1 MAEVYASTAND
12 KYLGTFSITAH
23 LKEAVNPQ
31 VLQQALNDLVKRQPY
46 ISGRL
51 RNFKY
56 ELLAEPSRIAPE
68 AEQPLFSAY
77 YNEGDGHILRV
88 LYGERYFK
96 VETSHH
102 MTDGRG
108 LSKIT
113 SALLVRYFELLGV
126 EMDKGDIMDCADSPM
141 PEETEDAYARYAS
154 PEKPQP
160 NKDGL
165 KGKAYKHNHFASAP
179 TRVAVRTFDLAKIK
193 ASAKAHDITVGTYI
207 AARILSAIAKE
218 RDASGSKAQ
227 IVINFPVDFR
237 SFFPSKTIRNF
248 VNSKNIVMPEGV
260 EFSAMAQQVQQQLAT
275 VDAKFAQTAVDEAN
289 IALKA
294 LNRMPRWLERFM
306 LGMVTR
312 TMFKKVTTM
321 LSNLGLVR
329 LPKQVEERIENL
341 EFVISPTPSLPY
353 TFACIAVGNAL
364 TLSIT
369 ADIEGDALIE
379 KIFAELEQN

>member
-1 MAEVYASTAND
+1 M
-12 KYLGTFSITAH
+12 
-23 LKEAVNPQ
+23 
-31 VLQQALNDLVKRQPY
+31 
-46 ISGRL
+46 
-51 RNFKY
+51 
-56 ELLAEPSRIAPE
+56 
-68 AEQPLFSAY
+68 
-77 YNEGDGHILRV
+77 RV
-88 LYGERYFK
+88 LYGERHFK
-96 VETSHH
+96 VETSHL

-126 EMDKGDIMDCADSPM
+126 EADKGDIIDCEGTAL

-165 KGKAYKHNHFASAP
+165 KGKAYKHNHFGSAP
-179 TRVAVRTFDLAKIK
+179 TRVASKTFDLAKIK
-193 ASAKAHDITVGTYI
+193 ASAKAHDVTVGTYI
-207 AARILSAIAKE
+207 AARILSAIAEE

-248 VNSKNIVMPEGV
+248 VNSKNVVMPESA

-294 LNRMPRWLERFM
+294 LNRMPRWLEKFM
-306 LGMVTR
+306 LKMITR

-329 LPKQVEERIENL
+329 LPKRVEERIENL
-341 EFVISPTPSLPY
+341 EFVISPTPGLPY

-369 ADIEGDALIE
+369 ADIEGDVLIE
-379 KIFAELEQN
+379 KIFAGLA